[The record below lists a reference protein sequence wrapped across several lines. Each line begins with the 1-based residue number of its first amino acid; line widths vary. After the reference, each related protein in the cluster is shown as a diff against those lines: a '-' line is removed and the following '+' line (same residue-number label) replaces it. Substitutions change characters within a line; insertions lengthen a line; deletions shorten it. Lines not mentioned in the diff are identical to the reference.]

1 MLYDTS
7 ADILRKAL
15 RGLDLAPATAAAHAG
30 LPERDVIAAT
40 RSPAPP
46 ELLAKLAPVLG
57 LAPAALAGLDRYE
70 PHAPLPPG
78 VVRLELPF
86 EDETVNAWLLEDDR
100 YGVLFDAGFGH
111 GDALRALETRGIDR
125 LEALVTHGHRDHTG
139 GLEGLLAR
147 LISLAG
153 PSGYGERLAA
163 GDVIIRGPF
172 RIRTIGL
179 PGHCDGA
186 LGYVLD
192 DVKPPV
198 CVTGD
203 ALFAGSIGG
212 CPPGKPYQDALAALR
227 ANVMNLPD
235 ETLLLPGHGPAT
247 TVGQE
252 RRANPFL
259 G

>member
-7 ADILRKAL
+7 ADVLRKAL
-15 RGLDLAPATAAAHAG
+15 RGLDLAPATVAARAG
-30 LPERDVIAAT
+30 LPERDVLAAT

-46 ELLAKLAPVLG
+46 ELLAKLAPALG
-57 LAPAALAGLDRYE
+57 LDPAALAGLDRYE
-70 PHAPLPPG
+70 PTAPLPSG
-78 VVRLELPF
+78 ITRLELPF
-86 EDETVNAWLLEDDR
+86 EDETVNAWLLEDGG
-100 YGVLFDAGFGH
+100 YGVLFDAGFGR

-125 LEALVTHGHRDHTG
+125 LEALVTHDHRDHTG
-139 GLEGLLAR
+139 GLEGLQAR
-147 LISLAG
+147 IHSLAG
-153 PSGYGERLAA
+153 LPGRGERLAA
-163 GDVIIRGPF
+163 GDLIVRGPF
-172 RIRTIGL
+172 RIRVIAL

-192 DVKPPV
+192 NAKPPV

-212 CPPGKPYQDALAALR
+212 CPPGKPYQDALAALHE
-227 ANVMNLPD
+227 NVMSLPD
-235 ETLLLPGHGPAT
+235 DTLLLPGHGPAT